1 MLSNVDLIALITFLV
16 CFALY
21 HGTYLIVAEKRPDLT
36 LKARMRILREK
47 SIINLL
53 KREEY
58 DAVIQ
63 LLRGLIMAGNVFAS
77 SSLIFMGLLL
87 NLLINIDKVTRNLGI
102 VDVYG
107 FEFKLLFIIG
117 LQALSF
123 MLFVS
128 SIRYYRMI
136 SLLVATPQD
145 EISRLF
151 GVDAERYYGQLMDK
165 GSTYYTLGS
174 RCLLY
179 SMISFSWF
187 VSTPVF
193 IALTVGITLLLANY
207 RDFVR

>member
-1 MLSNVDLIALITFLV
+1 MISELDLIALIVFLV

-21 HGTYLIVAEKRPDLT
+21 HGIYLIIAERHPQVT
-36 LKARMRILREK
+36 LKAKMRYLREK

-53 KREEY
+53 RKEEY
-58 DAVIQ
+58 DAAIQ

-77 SSLIFMGLLL
+77 SSIIFMGLLL
-87 NLLINIDKVTRNLGI
+87 NLLINLDRIAQNLKI
-102 VDVYG
+102 VNVYG

-117 LQALSF
+117 LQAISF

-136 SLLVATPQD
+136 SLLIATPHD
-145 EISRLF
+145 EISRIF
-151 GVDAERYYGQLMDK
+151 GVDAEKYYGQLMDK

-179 SMISFSWF
+179 SMIAFSWF
-187 VSTPVF
+187 VSAPAF
-193 IALTVGITLLLANY
+193 IILTIGVTLLLANY